1 MKNKNQKIIITKRIA
16 MNIYLATHTDVNLL
30 FHEAGHYFISV
41 DTHRETHTHI
51 QRDTQCTSC
60 FAAKSMGKFNRAL
73 RCARN
78 LLACW
83 LVSIYCSFT
92 VFECVC
98 VCLHISSSDSSE
110 YTGLMRGRGQN
121 APQKHLSVVTQTHTY
136 SSRLFHT
143 SSASWKRVKTTLS
156 VTQKIW
162 GVCVVC
168 LPEWARFRQLSRH
181 RWRSQIVRR
190 HTCNPPCGVLDDSK
204 SIVCLYACLSQ
215 SECVTSSVT
224 HRSLHPLWRACDKQK
239 RTRAHRKFGNKGLKE
254 SLTWFLWTLSAVS
267 VSFNSIHII

>member
-1 MKNKNQKIIITKRIA
+1 MQFSILKNKNQKIIITKRIA

-30 FHEAGHYFISV
+30 FHEAGHYFISA

-98 VCLHISSSDSSE
+98 VCASVFLTLQSTQVWWGEEVKMLLRNICQWLH
-110 YTGLMRGRGQN
+110 R
-121 APQKHLSVVTQTHTY
+121 HTHTLHAY
-136 SSRLFHT
+136 FTHH
-143 SSASWKRVKTTLS
+143 
-156 VTQKIW
+156 
-162 GVCVVC
+162 
-168 LPEWARFRQLSRH
+168 LPPE
-181 RWRSQIVRR
+181 
-190 HTCNPPCGVLDDSK
+190 
-204 SIVCLYACLSQ
+204 
-215 SECVTSSVT
+215 
-224 HRSLHPLWRACDKQK
+224 
-239 RTRAHRKFGNKGLKE
+239 KE
-254 SLTWFLWTLSAVS
+254 
-267 VSFNSIHII
+267 

>member
-1 MKNKNQKIIITKRIA
+1 MYLVLCCKINGEIQQSTEVCQKPLSLLA
-16 MNIYLATHTDVNLL
+16 GIYLL
-30 FHEAGHYFISV
+30 F
-41 DTHRETHTHI
+41 
-51 QRDTQCTSC
+51 
-60 FAAKSMGKFNRAL
+60 
-73 RCARN
+73 
-78 LLACW
+78 
-83 LVSIYCSFT
+83 IYC
-92 VFECVC
+92 VWVC

-156 VTQKIW
+156 VTQKFW

-204 SIVCLYACLSQ
+204 STVCLYACLSQ

>member
-98 VCLHISSSDSSE
+98 VFAHQFFWLFRVHRFDEGKRSKCSSETSVSGYTNTHILFKLISHIICLLKKSKDNSISDSE
-110 YTGLMRGRGQN
+110 DLR
-121 APQKHLSVVTQTHTY
+121 SVRCVFA
-136 SSRLFHT
+136 RM
-143 SSASWKRVKTTLS
+143 SA
-156 VTQKIW
+156 
-162 GVCVVC
+162 
-168 LPEWARFRQLSRH
+168 F
-181 RWRSQIVRR
+181 
-190 HTCNPPCGVLDDSK
+190 
-204 SIVCLYACLSQ
+204 
-215 SECVTSSVT
+215 
-224 HRSLHPLWRACDKQK
+224 
-239 RTRAHRKFGNKGLKE
+239 
-254 SLTWFLWTLSAVS
+254 SAVEPS
-267 VSFNSIHII
+267 QVA